1 VRRRV
6 ILGFALVALLTGCT
20 NAQAPVAAPSPK
32 ADPTPPSAPLLPP
45 PSPFTGLP
53 TDLAAPVLAVKIDN
67 VASARPQTGTTA
79 ADLVYVEPVEGGL
92 TRLLA
97 VFQSRMPSVVGPV
110 RSVRETDLQ
119 LLAPLDAPA
128 LAFSGEAPELRP
140 LLAGAPVVDV
150 SASAVPAAYYRERDR
165 PSPHDVYVRT
175 ATLTVGGPPRDVGF
189 RFGLLPAGGR
199 PTADLTAR
207 YPSVS
212 ISVEWVAAERRWV
225 FDVDGAPLLA
235 AEGGRPG
242 AATVVL
248 QQVVVRD
255 TAIRDANGTPSPF
268 AESVGAGA
276 AVVLRDGQAFDGTWS
291 RPSPD
296 APTMFTRPDGTPL
309 TFATG
314 PVWVLL
320 LPA

>member
-1 VRRRV
+1 M
-6 ILGFALVALLTGCT
+6 LGFALVALLTGCT

-97 VFQSRMPSVVGPV
+97 VFQSRMPPVVGPV